1 VLFGLYYG
9 EAFGMSFRGGEAA
22 VTPLE
27 GIASSVFFGFTVLLI
42 AFILKVVNLVI
53 RGDHYVAV
61 GLHVPL
67 ILLFTA
73 TGALLLGLVRVP
85 EILHSKPGIR
95 LVSPLPSLS
104 PALALLG
111 LAWLAAS
118 ILYGKMRRV
127 GEVSVLLS
135 ELPVALI
142 EVLIAS
148 FANLFSFVRLELLHV
163 VHATLTHLSLK
174 ALQLPGGIV
183 LVVFLQ
189 LLIILGE
196 GFFASVQ
203 SLRLLYYE
211 TLTKFYEGSGRVFKP
226 HKIPS

>member
-1 VLFGLYYG
+1 
-9 EAFGMSFRGGEAA
+9 
-22 VTPLE
+22 
-27 GIASSVFFGFTVLLI
+27 
-42 AFILKVVNLVI
+42 
-53 RGDHYVAV
+53 
-61 GLHVPL
+61 
-67 ILLFTA
+67 
-73 TGALLLGLVRVP
+73 
-85 EILHSKPGIR
+85 
-95 LVSPLPSLS
+95 VSPLPSLG

-118 ILYGKMRRV
+118 ILYGKIRRV

-135 ELPVALI
+135 ELPVAII

-148 FANLFSFVRLELLHV
+148 SANLFSFVRLEMLHII
-163 VHATLTHLSLK
+163 HATLTQLSLK

-226 HKIPS
+226 HKIPP

>member
-1 VLFGLYYG
+1 
-9 EAFGMSFRGGEAA
+9 M
-22 VTPLE
+22 
-27 GIASSVFFGFTVLLI
+27 FGFTALLI
-42 AFILKVVNLVI
+42 AFILKAVNLAI
-53 RGDHYVAV
+53 RREHYVTV

-85 EILHSKPGIR
+85 EILHSKPGIW
-95 LVSPLPSLS
+95 LVSPLTSLS
-104 PALALLG
+104 PALAPLG

-118 ILYGKMRRV
+118 ILYGKIRRV
-127 GEVSVLLS
+127 SKVSVLLS
-135 ELPVALI
+135 ELPVA
-142 EVLIAS
+142 LIAS

-174 ALQLPGGIV
+174 ALRLPGGIM
-183 LVVFLQ
+183 VVILLQ

-196 GFFASVQ
+196 GFFASVR
-203 SLRLLYYE
+203 SLRLLYCE